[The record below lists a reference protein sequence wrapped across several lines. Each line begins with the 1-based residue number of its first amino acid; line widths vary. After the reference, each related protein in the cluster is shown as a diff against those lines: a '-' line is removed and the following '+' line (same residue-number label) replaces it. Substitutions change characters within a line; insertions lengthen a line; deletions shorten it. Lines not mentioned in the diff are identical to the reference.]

1 MDYELTAVIELGKLR
16 FKSKIIGR
24 VIRDEEEED
33 LKVRWPVESEVVESD
48 ERCSLIKAH
57 D

>member
-1 MDYELTAVIELGKLR
+1 VDYELTAVIELGKLR